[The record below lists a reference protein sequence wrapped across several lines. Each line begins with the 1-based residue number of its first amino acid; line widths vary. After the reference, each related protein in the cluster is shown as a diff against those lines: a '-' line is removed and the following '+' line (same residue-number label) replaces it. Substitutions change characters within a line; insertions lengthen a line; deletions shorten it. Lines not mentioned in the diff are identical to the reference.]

1 MWHIKNTNGLFYYSL
16 DYINSLEET
25 HMIILRKG
33 FPENK
38 AIDRLKEKHNIINLS
53 LLQYIMFFC
62 TVCFLMSL
70 FSHQVPILSHS

>member
-1 MWHIKNTNGLFYYSL
+1 MNNVIINMWHIKNTNGLFYYSL

-38 AIDRLKEKHNIINLS
+38 AIDQGKNKTQHN
-53 LLQYIMFFC
+53 
-62 TVCFLMSL
+62 
-70 FSHQVPILSHS
+70 